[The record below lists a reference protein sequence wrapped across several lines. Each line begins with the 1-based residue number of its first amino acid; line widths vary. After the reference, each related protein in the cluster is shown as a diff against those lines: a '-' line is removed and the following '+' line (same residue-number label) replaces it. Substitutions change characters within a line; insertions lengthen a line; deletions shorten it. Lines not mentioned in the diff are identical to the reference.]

1 MLAQSAAHAQVFVLQ
16 RLSAF
21 PDHIGHTEH
30 NQASFLKELAVF
42 FYFLG
47 KNACCFLKK
56 SLSLQGIINFC
67 VKYEKILF
75 IRHRSPGG

>member
-30 NQASFLKELAVF
+30 NQASFLKELAF
-42 FYFLG
+42 FFIFLG
-47 KNACCFLKK
+47 KMLVVF
-56 SLSLQGIINFC
+56 
-67 VKYEKILF
+67 
-75 IRHRSPGG
+75 